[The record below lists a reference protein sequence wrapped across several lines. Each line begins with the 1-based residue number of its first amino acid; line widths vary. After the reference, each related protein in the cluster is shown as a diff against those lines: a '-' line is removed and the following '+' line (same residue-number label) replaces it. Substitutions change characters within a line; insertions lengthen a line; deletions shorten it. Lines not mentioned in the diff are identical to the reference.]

1 METGSYHP
9 VIPEIVFIPC
19 SCSYPSGMHIPFFFI
34 KEIRFS
40 IYCLPGSKH
49 FTFFIKTVL
58 LSTDGQNSGFGCT
71 GLAEIVLISCSTFVP
86 AGSFFSVLI
95 VIVPAFR
102 FFSQIL
108 SAFWKLL
115 QPEPVQRN
123 RKRFH
128 LAEPVP
134 EPKEKLSNINFF
146 FFIVTPVCVFFCNC
160 EGLLIFLSFIL

>member
-58 LSTDGQNSGFGCT
+58 FSTDGQNSGFGCT
-71 GLAEIVLISCSTFVP
+71 GLSEIVLISCSTFVP

-95 VIVPAFR
+95 VIVPA
-102 FFSQIL
+102 S
-108 SAFWKLL
+108 
-115 QPEPVQRN
+115 
-123 RKRFH
+123 
-128 LAEPVP
+128 
-134 EPKEKLSNINFF
+134 
-146 FFIVTPVCVFFCNC
+146 VFFHKSC
-160 EGLLIFLSFIL
+160 LLFGSCCSLNRYRETGKDSPLQSQCQNQKKSCQI